1 MGRKKRRL
9 WARHGTVT
17 GVGNWD
23 AGESGPIFLAEL
35 IPTLLSCSLPK
46 SSTLVVTLHYF

>member
-23 AGESGPIFLAEL
+23 AGESGPIFLAER
-35 IPTLLSCSLPK
+35 IPTLLSCLNDKFTVSPGEAG
-46 SSTLVVTLHYF
+46 